1 MWQQT
6 PPWERAQNQAVL
18 GGNATRW
25 GGPGNAHSCPQALHQ
40 RWGIHWHGVTQL
52 PGLRCVTQT
61 PEDPFPCVPTKK
73 QAAD

>member
-1 MWQQT
+1 MAT
-6 PPWERAQNQAVL
+6 DPSLGKGTKSGSAGWECHEV
-18 GGNATRW
+18 

-40 RWGIHWHGVTQL
+40 RWGIHWRGVTQL